1 MVRTYI
7 INIRQLE
14 EETFFQAVLPSVSSY
29 RRQKIGALKNGK
41 DRCRSLGAS
50 LALNAALQFY
60 GLSEGAM
67 EFNLGDQGKPMLR
80 DHPDL
85 HFSLSHAGD
94 YAMCS
99 IGAQEIGN
107 DIERVRS
114 GKLRVADRFFAEEEK
129 AWLYRADLPEEQES
143 RMFRLWTMKES
154 FLKVTGLG
162 MSLPLRDFTVSME
175 DDGAVRLHHTLNN
188 NIYYIK
194 EYTLPAAFRETTDYK
209 ISVCCEASDFAPEP
223 EIVLL

>member
-14 EETFFQAVLPSVSSY
+14 EETVFQAVLPSVSSY
-29 RRQKIGALKNGK
+29 RRQKITALKNGK

-50 LALNAALQFY
+50 LTLNAALQRY
-60 GLSEGAM
+60 GLNEGAM
-67 EFNLGDQGKPMLR
+67 EFDLGDQGKPMLR
-80 DHPDL
+80 DYPDL

-94 YAMCS
+94 YAICS
-99 IGAQEIGN
+99 MGAQEIGN
-107 DIERVRS
+107 DIERVRP

-129 AWLYRADLPEEQES
+129 EWLYRADLPEEQES

-175 DDGAVRLHHTLNN
+175 DDGAARLHHTLND

-194 EYTLPAAFRETTDYK
+194 EYALPAVFQETTGYR
-209 ISVCCEASDFAPEP
+209 ISICSEASDFAPEP
-223 EIVLL
+223 EAVFL